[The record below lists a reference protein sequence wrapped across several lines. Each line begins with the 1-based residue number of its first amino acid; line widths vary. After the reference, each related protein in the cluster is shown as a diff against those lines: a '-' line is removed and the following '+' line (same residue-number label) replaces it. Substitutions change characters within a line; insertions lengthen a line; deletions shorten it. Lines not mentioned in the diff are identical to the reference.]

1 MFPQQFK
8 SLNTPLMRSPLEKGK
23 VDCYTTHF
31 LVHCRLLNE
40 DVVVLQARFV
50 AVSAA
55 DRQVWFPGNPP
66 APHLDGSMAGDYG

>member
-1 MFPQQFK
+1 
-8 SLNTPLMRSPLEKGK
+8 MRSPLENGK
-23 VDCYTTHF
+23 VHCYTTNF

-40 DVVVLQARFV
+40 DVYVMQARFV

-55 DRQVWFPGNPP
+55 DRQVWFPGNAP